1 MPGVR
6 VSITQKQVAELAALT
21 ADPVPDTG
29 TRNLRPSIAPV
40 PPPAAT
46 QSVVNNHHV
55 DNSTIQITVQQQPGE
70 DAEMLARRV
79 MEEMQRHKMRS
90 EWDIE

>member
-1 MPGVR
+1 
-6 VSITQKQVAELAALT
+6 
-21 ADPVPDTG
+21 
-29 TRNLRPSIAPV
+29 
-40 PPPAAT
+40 
-46 QSVVNNHHV
+46 V